1 MGRPRRGPWAGRWAR
16 FWFGAGGVGRGCA
29 LCALYGALNGFGRC
43 AGRRL
48 KQAGGLIR
56 AG

>member
-16 FWFGAGGVGRGCA
+16 FWFGAGVGRGCA

-48 KQAGGLIR
+48 KQAWGLIR